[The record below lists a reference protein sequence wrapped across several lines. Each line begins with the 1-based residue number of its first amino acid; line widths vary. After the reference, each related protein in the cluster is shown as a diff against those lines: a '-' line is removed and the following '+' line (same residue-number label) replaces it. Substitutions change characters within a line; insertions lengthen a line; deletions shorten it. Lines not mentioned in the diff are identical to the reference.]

1 MKCCF
6 FHGEKKKEE
15 GEERNLTPSLGKF
28 HFQGAYQSGTM
39 STPLLGD
46 ADLMNVAAIVCAW
59 EPHSR
64 FSSADIFFS
73 FLL

>member
-1 MKCCF
+1 MLV
-6 FHGEKKKEE
+6 FHLKKKKE
-15 GEERNLTPSLGKF
+15 GRNLIPLLGKF
-28 HFQGAYQSGTM
+28 HFQGMYQSGTM

>member
-1 MKCCF
+1 MLFSTKKNKK
-6 FHGEKKKEE
+6 EKKKK
-15 GEERNLTPSLGKF
+15 RNLTPLLGKF
-28 HFQGAYQSGTM
+28 HFQGTDQSGTM

-46 ADLMNVAAIVCAW
+46 ADLVNVAAIVCAW

-64 FSSADIFFS
+64 FSYADIFFS